1 MCEKGT
7 FFANPVTFNDS
18 YIAEETTDQHLFMN
32 DEDVLAPTEV
42 ITLPS
47 NDTCTWF

>member
-7 FFANPVTFNDS
+7 FSQIRSHLMIP
-18 YIAEETTDQHLFMN
+18 TDQHLFMN